1 MKKNFNETV
10 KPVLVLVCICLV
22 VTALL
27 AYINSVTSPII
38 AKAEQEK
45 TEQAMSE
52 VLTEAEGFRPV
63 EIDNLPDRVTEIY
76 SAENGS
82 GYVFMLATKGY
93 GGDMKLICGIKSD
106 GTIEQCKT
114 LSHSETSG
122 LGSKTAEDPYRNQ
135 YCGKSSDTLSE
146 VDAITGATI
155 SSTAYKNAIEDAF
168 KAFDMVKEAE
178 K

>member
-1 MKKNFNETV
+1 MKKSFNEII

-52 VLTEAEGFRPV
+52 VLADADGFEKL
-63 EIDNLPDRVTEIY
+63 EIENLPDRVTEVY
-76 SAENGS
+76 TATNGS
-82 GYVFMLATKGY
+82 GYVFMLTTKGY
-93 GGDMKLICGIKSD
+93 GGDMKLICGMKSD
-106 GTIEQCKT
+106 GTIERCKT

-135 YCGKSSDTLSE
+135 YSGKSDDTLSE

-168 KAFDMVKEAE
+168 KAYDMVKEAG